1 MSRASYFARTYSE
14 ARSATSRERSD
25 KSHTSEPRPGLCFLS
40 FLFREYEDGAA
51 VPIDR
56 VSEDDAAWLGTSF
69 TPLFFFENALK
80 MLNLGMITLYGHEV
94 GGVSRVIGGG
104 KAELRRGGECAKG
117 IRDGGGDGAS
127 DLASELQ
134 PA

>member
-1 MSRASYFARTYSE
+1 MSRASYVARTYSE

-94 GGVSRVIGGG
+94 LEGVSRVIGGG
-104 KAELRRGGECAKG
+104 KDELRQ
-117 IRDGGGDGAS
+117 GGGWAGNS
-127 DLASELQ
+127 G
-134 PA
+134 